1 MCGTVDLV
9 RHQGNKEDENELV
22 LQTRL
27 SILVSRVHPCGRYR
41 HNTVVFILAKEYNL
55 KNLRTIHRLD
65 RLTSGLLLFGRSP
78 KKARQM
84 EHQIRNRQVQ
94 KEYVCRVEG
103 EFPSGQIECSEPIE
117 VVSYKIGVCK
127 VSSKGKTCST
137 TFEKLGYS
145 SATNTS
151 IVLCKPHT
159 GRMHQIRVHLQYLGY
174 PVVNDP
180 LYNHT
185 VFGPEK
191 GKGGNIGKN
200 DEELIH
206 DLINIHNAENWLG
219 MEGDSELSM
228 FKTRPDLDDGLNS
241 INRKGSSSPVDDEG
255 DGSRE
260 PSPCGGENSP
270 SRCSLGS
277 PVSLAQGSP
286 STPSGGAVVRTSKVT
301 VATQTGH
308 EAPDLTFQSEKM
320 TTDPHCYEC
329 KVRYRDPK
337 PKDLVMYLHA
347 WKYRGPGWEYETEL
361 PDWAKIEWVEPEE

>member
-1 MCGTVDLV
+1 M
-9 RHQGNKEDENELV
+9 
-22 LQTRL
+22 
-27 SILVSRVHPCGRYR
+27 
-41 HNTVVFILAKEYNL
+41 
-55 KNLRTIHRLD
+55 
-65 RLTSGLLLFGRSP
+65 
-78 KKARQM
+78 
-84 EHQIRNRQVQ
+84 
-94 KEYVCRVEG
+94 
-103 EFPSGQIECSEPIE
+103 
-117 VVSYKIGVCK
+117 
-127 VSSKGKTCST
+127 
-137 TFEKLGYS
+137 YS
-145 SATNTS
+145 SLRLRFS
-151 IVLCKPHT
+151 
-159 GRMHQIRVHLQYLGY
+159 GY

-241 INRKGSSSPVDDEG
+241 INRKGETSVGVSDRKRRECHGTYKSFFVSGSSSPVDDEG

-286 STPSGGAVVRTSKVT
+286 STPSGGAVVRASKVT

-347 WKYRGPGWEYETEL
+347 WKYRVSTEWRVTRLVAYDRSLGCGLTWVFILQGPGWEYETEL

>member
-1 MCGTVDLV
+1 M
-9 RHQGNKEDENELV
+9 
-22 LQTRL
+22 
-27 SILVSRVHPCGRYR
+27 
-41 HNTVVFILAKEYNL
+41 
-55 KNLRTIHRLD
+55 
-65 RLTSGLLLFGRSP
+65 
-78 KKARQM
+78 
-84 EHQIRNRQVQ
+84 
-94 KEYVCRVEG
+94 
-103 EFPSGQIECSEPIE
+103 
-117 VVSYKIGVCK
+117 
-127 VSSKGKTCST
+127 
-137 TFEKLGYS
+137 
-145 SATNTS
+145 
-151 IVLCKPHT
+151 
-159 GRMHQIRVHLQYLGY
+159 
-174 PVVNDP
+174 
-180 LYNHT
+180 YNHT

-228 FKTRPDLDDGLNS
+228 FKTRSDLDESLNS
-241 INRKGSSSPVDDEG
+241 INRKGNKKKWRRRSSNKWKKFIDSWISGSSSPVDDEN

-270 SRCSLGS
+270 SRCSIGS

-286 STPSGGAVVRTSKVT
+286 STPSGGAVVRVSKVT

-320 TTDPHCYEC
+320 TTDQHCYEC

-347 WKYRGPGWEYETEL
+347 WKYRVRE
-361 PDWAKIEWVEPEE
+361 KKFS